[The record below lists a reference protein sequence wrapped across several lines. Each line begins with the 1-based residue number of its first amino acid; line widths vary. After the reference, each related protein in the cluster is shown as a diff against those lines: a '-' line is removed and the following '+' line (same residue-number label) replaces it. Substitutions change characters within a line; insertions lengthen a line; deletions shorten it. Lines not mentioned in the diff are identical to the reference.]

1 MSTSRHLS
9 RYFLPLVLAAA
20 LAAAVLA
27 KLAFA
32 STARVGNGI
41 VIVYNKLAYSGEAAA
56 GTGMVLTSSGDIL
69 TNNHVVT
76 GAGTITVTVPATGK
90 SYTGKVAG
98 YDVAD
103 DVAVIKLSG
112 ASNLKTI
119 SARTLP
125 VVNGLRVTAVGNAG
139 GTGRLSRAPGSV
151 TATSSTITASDDQ
164 GSSETLTGLIETD
177 AAVQPGD
184 SGGALLD
191 TAGRVVGMTTAASAG
206 GSFRFADAQSSS
218 GYAIPI
224 GKALKI
230 AKQIR
235 SGSSST
241 RVHIGATAFLGVSLS
256 SASDGGFY
264 DQSGVTVEGVV
275 SGGPAAKAGL
285 QTGDVIVAL
294 GGRSVDSPTAVRSY
308 VLSKKPGQKI
318 SVQYTN
324 ETAGTYA
331 TTLTLG
337 SGPPQ

>member
-32 STARVGNGI
+32 RSTGTVGNGI

-56 GTGMVLTSSGDIL
+56 GTGMVLSSSGEIL
-69 TNNHVVT
+69 TNNHVVS
-76 GAGTITVTVPATGK
+76 GAGKLTVTVPATGK
-90 SYTGKVAG
+90 SYTGKVVG

-119 SARTLP
+119 STRTLP
-125 VVNGLRVTAVGNAG
+125 VTNGLRVTAVGNAG
-139 GTGRLSRAPGSV
+139 GTGSLTRAAGSV
-151 TATSSTITASDDQ
+151 TATATTITASDDN

-184 SGGALLD
+184 SGGPLLD
-191 TAGRVVGMTTAASAG
+191 SAGRVVGMTTAASAG
-206 GSFRFADAQSSS
+206 DGFRFADAQASS

-224 GKALKI
+224 GKATTI
-230 AKQIR
+230 ARQII
-235 SGSSST
+235 SGTSST

-256 SASDGGFY
+256 AASDGY
-264 DQSGVTVEGVV
+264 SDESGVTVEGVV
-275 SGGPAAKAGL
+275 TGGPAAKAGL
-285 QTGDVIVAL
+285 QQGDIIISL
-294 GGRSVDSPTAVRSY
+294 DGRAVDSPTTVRSY
-308 VLSKKPGQKI
+308 VLSRKPGQKV
-318 SVQYTN
+318 SVRYLDDT
-324 ETAGTYA
+324 GTYT

>member
-1 MSTSRHLS
+1 MSASRHLS

-32 STARVGNGI
+32 KSTGNVGNGI

-56 GTGMVLTSSGDIL
+56 GTGMVLTSSGEIL
-69 TNNHVVT
+69 TNNHVVS
-76 GAGTITVTVPATGK
+76 GAGKLTVTVPPTGK
-90 SYTGKVAG
+90 SYTGTVVG

-125 VVNGLRVTAVGNAG
+125 VMSGLRVTAVGNAG
-139 GTGRLSRAPGSV
+139 GTGSLTRAAGSV
-151 TATSSTITASDDQ
+151 TGTGTTITASDDE

-177 AAVQPGD
+177 AAVRPGD
-184 SGGALLD
+184 SGGPLLD
-191 TAGRVVGMTTAASAG
+191 SAGRVVGMTTAASAG
-206 GSFRFADAQSSS
+206 GSFQFADAQASS

-224 GKALKI
+224 SKAITI
-230 AKQIR
+230 AKQIT
-235 SGSSST
+235 SGKAST

-256 SASDGGFY
+256 AASDGY
-264 DQSGVTVEGVV
+264 SDQSGVTVEGVV
-275 SGGPAAKAGL
+275 AGGPAAKAEL
-285 QTGDVIVAL
+285 AQGDIITSLDGHTVN
-294 GGRSVDSPTAVRSY
+294 SPTTVRSY

-318 SVQYTN
+318 SVNYLG
-324 ETAGTYA
+324 EAGTYT

>member
-32 STARVGNGI
+32 RSTGTVGNGI

-56 GTGMVLTSSGDIL
+56 GTGMVLSSSGEIL
-69 TNNHVVT
+69 TNNHVVS
-76 GAGTITVTVPATGK
+76 GAGKLTVTVPATGK
-90 SYTGKVAG
+90 SYSGKVVG

-119 SARTLP
+119 STRTLP
-125 VVNGLRVTAVGNAG
+125 VTNGLRVTAVGNAG
-139 GTGRLSRAPGSV
+139 GTGSLTRAPGSV
-151 TATSSTITASDDQ
+151 TATGTTITASDDE

-184 SGGALLD
+184 SGGPLLD
-191 TAGRVVGMTTAASAG
+191 SAGRVVGMTTAASAG
-206 GSFRFADAQSSS
+206 GSFRFADAQTSS

-224 GKALKI
+224 AKAMSI
-230 AKQIR
+230 AKKIT
-235 SGSSST
+235 SGASST

-256 SASDGGFY
+256 SASDGYY
-264 DQSGVTVEGVV
+264 DQAGVVVQGVV

-285 QTGDVIVAL
+285 QAGDVIVSL
-294 GGRSVDSPTAVRSY
+294 DGHSVDSPTTVRTY

-318 SVQYTN
+318 SVQTETYT
-324 ETAGTYA
+324 

>member
-9 RYFLPLVLAAA
+9 RYFLPLVLTAA

-27 KLAFA
+27 KFAFA
-32 STARVGNGI
+32 KSTATVGNGI
-41 VIVYNKLAYSGEAAA
+41 VIVYNRLAYSGEAAA
-56 GTGMVLTSSGDIL
+56 GTGMVLSSSGEIL
-69 TNNHVVT
+69 TNNHVVS
-76 GAGTITVTVPATGK
+76 GAGKLTVTVPATGK
-90 SYTGKVAG
+90 SYAAKVVG

-119 SARTLP
+119 STRTSS
-125 VVNGLRVTAVGNAG
+125 VTNGLRVTAVGNAG
-139 GTGRLSRAPGSV
+139 GTGSLTRAAGSV
-151 TATSSTITASDDQ
+151 TATNQTITASDDD

-184 SGGALLD
+184 SGGPLVD
-191 TAGRVVGMTTAASAG
+191 SAGRVVGMTTAASAG
-206 GSFRFADAQSSS
+206 SDFRFADAQASA

-224 GKALKI
+224 GKATTI
-230 AKQIR
+230 AKQIT
-235 SGSSST
+235 SGKSST

-256 SASDGGFY
+256 STSDGY
-264 DQSGVTVEGVV
+264 SDQGGVVVQGVV

-285 QTGDVIVAL
+285 QAGDVIVSLDGHTVA
-294 GGRSVDSPTAVRSY
+294 SPSTVRTY

-318 SVQYTN
+318 TVQTETYT
-324 ETAGTYA
+324 

>member
-9 RYFLPLVLAAA
+9 RYFLPLVLSAV
-20 LAAAVLA
+20 LAAAILA

-32 STARVGNGI
+32 KSTATVGNGI

-56 GTGMVLTSSGDIL
+56 GTGMVLSSSGEIL
-69 TNNHVVT
+69 TNNHVVS
-76 GAGTITVTVPATGK
+76 GAGKLTVTVPATGK
-90 SYTGKVAG
+90 SYTGTVVG

-119 SARTLP
+119 SPRSLP
-125 VVNGLRVTAVGNAG
+125 VTNGLRVTAVGNAG
-139 GTGRLSRAPGSV
+139 GTGRLTRAAGSV
-151 TATSSTITASDDQ
+151 TATGTTITASDDQ

-184 SGGALLD
+184 SGGPLVD
-191 TAGRVVGMTTAASAG
+191 SAGRVIGMTTAASAG
-206 GSFRFADAQSSS
+206 GSFRFADAQASS

-224 GKALKI
+224 AKALKI
-230 AKQIR
+230 AKQIE
-235 SGSSST
+235 SGTSST

-256 SASDGGFY
+256 STNDGYY

-285 QTGDVIVAL
+285 QAGDVVVSL
-294 GGRSVDSPTAVRSY
+294 DGRAVDSPTTVRTY
-308 VLSKKPGQKI
+308 VLSKKPGQKVT
-318 SVQYTN
+318 VQYT
-324 ETAGTYA
+324 EDAGTYS

>member
-9 RYFLPLVLAAA
+9 RYFLPLVLSAV
-20 LAAAVLA
+20 LVAAVLA

-32 STARVGNGI
+32 KSTATVGNGI

-56 GTGMVLTSSGDIL
+56 GTGMVLSSSGEIL
-69 TNNHVVT
+69 TNNHVVS
-76 GAGTITVTVPATGK
+76 GAGKLTVTVPATGK
-90 SYTGKVAG
+90 SYTGTVVG

-119 SARTLP
+119 SPRSLP
-125 VVNGLRVTAVGNAG
+125 VTNGLRVTAVGNAG
-139 GTGRLSRAPGSV
+139 GTGRLTRAAGSV
-151 TATSSTITASDDQ
+151 TATGTTITASDDQ

-184 SGGALLD
+184 SGGPLVD
-191 TAGRVVGMTTAASAG
+191 SAGRVIGMTTAASAG
-206 GSFRFADAQSSS
+206 GSFRFADAQASS

-224 GKALKI
+224 AKALKI
-230 AKQIR
+230 AKQIE
-235 SGSSST
+235 SGTSST

-256 SASDGGFY
+256 STNDGYY

-285 QTGDVIVAL
+285 QAGDVVVSL
-294 GGRSVDSPTAVRSY
+294 DGRTVDSPTTVRSY
-308 VLSKKPGQKI
+308 VLSKKPGQKVT
-318 SVQYTN
+318 VQYTDD
-324 ETAGTYA
+324 AGTYS